1 MSVYL
6 KLPVLFSVLICC
18 INAKEVRIAVSDL
31 LADTVVDTLML
42 YAEEKDLQFKIDSI
56 GSLPALDKLNAGEV
70 DMALMAIPNRST
82 QPSSNYQLYPFAYST
97 SIVAVNVNNPLNEIS
112 INRLSG
118 TFGSHEELSLSK
130 WSEIGLS
137 GWGNRG
143 IKPIVG
149 QLGGSISLE
158 LFKHV
163 ALEDGK
169 IRSTVSLLKN
179 NAALSIIS
187 NDVAAIAILPTNPQ
201 DRYIKVLS
209 VAKEQNS
216 PAFEPSDDN
225 IHYGDYPFRLSF
237 YIVLQKSEVPNLAHL
252 VEALLS
258 DSVANVLSDSH
269 FIPIPYNVRQQ
280 LQMDLTL
287 RSKRVVK

>member
-1 MSVYL
+1 MSLYL
-6 KLPVLFSVLICC
+6 KLPLFLSLLVCSTS
-18 INAKEVRIAVSDL
+18 ASEVRIAVSDL
-31 LADTVVDTLML
+31 IAGTLTDILML
-42 YAEEKDLQFKIDSI
+42 HAEENNLQYKIDSI

-70 DMALMAIPNRST
+70 DMALIAIPSSSIKL
-82 QPSSNYQLYPFAYST
+82 SSNYQLYPLAYST
-97 SIVAVNVNNPLNEIS
+97 SIVAVNVNNPLDEIS

-118 TFGSHEELSLSK
+118 TFGSHEELSLST

-149 QLGGSISLE
+149 QLDGSISLE

-163 ALEDGK
+163 AFEGSKL
-169 IRSTVSLLKN
+169 RSTVNLLKN

-187 NDVAAIAILPTNPQ
+187 NDVAAIAILPMNPE
-201 DRYIKVLS
+201 DKYIKVLS
-209 VAKEQNS
+209 VAKDQDS

-225 IHYGDYPFRLSF
+225 IHFGDYPFRLSF
-237 YIVLQKSEVPNLAHL
+237 YIVLLKSEVPNLAYI

-258 DSVANVLSDSH
+258 DSVAEVLSASH
-269 FIPIPYNVRQQ
+269 FVPIPYNVRQQ

-287 RSKRVVK
+287 SSNRAIK

>member
-1 MSVYL
+1 MCST
-6 KLPVLFSVLICC
+6 
-18 INAKEVRIAVSDL
+18 NANEVRIAVSDL
-31 LADTVVDTLML
+31 IAGTLTDTLML
-42 YAEEKDLQFKIDSI
+42 HAEENNLQYKIDSI

-70 DMALMAIPNRST
+70 DMALIAIP
-82 QPSSNYQLYPFAYST
+82 SSSIKLSNNYQLYPLAYST
-97 SIVAVNVNNPLNEIS
+97 SIVAVNVNNPLDEIS

-118 TFGSHEELSLSK
+118 TFGSHEELSLST

-149 QLGGSISLE
+149 QLDGSISLE
-158 LFKHV
+158 LFKHI
-163 ALEDGK
+163 AFEGSKL
-169 IRSTVSLLKN
+169 RSTVNLLKN

-187 NDVAAIAILPTNPQ
+187 NDVAAIAILPMNPE
-201 DRYIKVLS
+201 DKYIKVLS
-209 VAKEQNS
+209 VAKDQDS

-225 IHYGDYPFRLSF
+225 IHFGDYPFRLSF
-237 YIVLQKSEVPNLAHL
+237 YIVLLKSEVPNLAYI

-258 DSVANVLSDSH
+258 DSVAEVLSASH
-269 FIPIPYNVRQQ
+269 FVPIPYNVRQQ

-287 RSKRVVK
+287 SSNRAIK

>member
-1 MSVYL
+1 MSLYL
-6 KLPVLFSVLICC
+6 KLPLFFSLLVCST
-18 INAKEVRIAVSDL
+18 NASEVRIAVSDL
-31 LADTVVDTLML
+31 IVGTLLDTLML
-42 YAEEKDLQFKIDSI
+42 HGEENDLQYKIDSI

-70 DMALMAIPNRST
+70 DMALIAIPSSSIKL
-82 QPSSNYQLYPFAYST
+82 SSNYQLYPLAYST
-97 SIVAVNVNNPLNEIS
+97 SIVAVNINNPLDEIT

-118 TFGSHEELSLSK
+118 TFGSHEELSLST

-149 QLGGSISLE
+149 QLEGSISLE
-158 LFKHV
+158 LFKHT
-163 ALEDGK
+163 AFEGGK
-169 IRSTVSLLKN
+169 LRSTVNLLKN

-187 NDVAAIAILPTNPQ
+187 NDVAAIAILPMNPE
-201 DRYIKVLS
+201 DKYIKVLS
-209 VAKEQNS
+209 VAKDQDS

-225 IHYGDYPFRLSF
+225 IHFGDYPFRLSF
-237 YIVLQKSEVPNLAHL
+237 FIVLLKSEVPNLAYV

-258 DSVANVLSDSH
+258 DSVAKVLSASH
-269 FIPIPYNVRQQ
+269 FVPIPYNVRQQ

-287 RSKRVVK
+287 SSNRAMK

>member
-1 MSVYL
+1 MCST
-6 KLPVLFSVLICC
+6 
-18 INAKEVRIAVSDL
+18 NANEVRIAVSDL
-31 LADTVVDTLML
+31 IAGTLTDTLML
-42 YAEEKDLQFKIDSI
+42 HAEENNLQYKIDSI

-70 DMALMAIPNRST
+70 DMALIAIPSSSIKL
-82 QPSSNYQLYPFAYST
+82 SSNYQLYPLAYST
-97 SIVAVNVNNPLNEIS
+97 SIVAVNVNNPLDEIS

-118 TFGSHEELSLSK
+118 TFGSHEELSLST

-149 QLGGSISLE
+149 QLDGSISLE
-158 LFKHV
+158 LFKHI
-163 ALEDGK
+163 AFEGSKL
-169 IRSTVSLLKN
+169 RSTVNLLKN

-187 NDVAAIAILPTNPQ
+187 NDVAAIAILPMNPE
-201 DRYIKVLS
+201 DKYIKVLS
-209 VAKEQNS
+209 VAKDQDS

-225 IHYGDYPFRLSF
+225 IHFGDYPFRLSF
-237 YIVLQKSEVPNLAHL
+237 YIVLLKSEVPNLAYI

-258 DSVANVLSDSH
+258 DSVAEVLSASH
-269 FIPIPYNVRQQ
+269 FVPIPYNVRQQ

-287 RSKRVVK
+287 SSNRAIK